1 MHLLIL
7 VSFVNCFINF
17 IIMKRLTFIGLSFLL
32 FVCSATGFA
41 STWHHTLT
49 PVQLPADSLIQR
61 IICFKFKANTSPQA
75 IEQHMREF
83 AQLKDS
89 IPHIL
94 TYRAGFTVPAELT
107 AKGDYDVMHYCTY
120 RNEEEVKRYAAHP
133 AHQRFIQR
141 NRAIWEKVLVINATF
156 ILE

>member
-1 MHLLIL
+1 
-7 VSFVNCFINF
+7 
-17 IIMKRLTFIGLSFLL
+17 MKRLAFIGLSLL
-32 FVCSATGFA
+32 LASYTVDVFA
-41 STWHHTLT
+41 STGHPKYARVH
-49 PVQLPADSLIQR
+49 LPPDSLIQR

-94 TYRAGFTVPAELT
+94 TYRAGFTVRAELT

-120 RNEEEVKRYAAHP
+120 RNEEAVKQYAVHP
-133 AHQRFIQR
+133 AHHRFIDR
-141 NRAIWEKVLVINATF
+141 NRASWEKVLVINATVRP
-156 ILE
+156 